1 MIPGVGW
8 GLGAGLAAFNLIGGL
23 TGKKTI
29 AATGKDW
36 QSRQAQSS
44 VAGVMVEQWKIL
56 QTLNLE
62 KVLTADGTQVLEE
75 ELIDLLQKLMIG
87 KIPCGIGLEGMI

>member
-8 GLGAGLAAFNLIGGL
+8 GLGAGLAVFNLIGGL

-36 QSRQAQSS
+36 QSRQAQNS
-44 VAGVMVEQWKIL
+44 VAGSYSGAMEDI
-56 QTLNLE
+56 
-62 KVLTADGTQVLEE
+62 ADAESREGSYSGWHSGARKK
-75 ELIDLLQKLMIG
+75 LIDLLQN
-87 KIPCGIGLEGMI
+87 